1 MSWQYPSHIVNHET
15 NQIAWNN
22 SFPLETQLPLT
33 GIATSTGSMVL
44 QGSNALRL
52 SFPVAHAT
60 RTAVGM
66 SFRIN
71 SQRWARVEDTLIQ
84 VWNGSA
90 LVGTNQARRSTDNL
104 IVVGGATN
112 NWGVDL
118 NSWNSDWAVVVDFGP
133 AAMMPSANRL
143 IVYEF
148 ALAFHY
154 L

>member
-1 MSWQYPSHIVNHET
+1 
-15 NQIAWNN
+15 
-22 SFPLETQLPLT
+22 
-33 GIATSTGSMVL
+33 MVL

-52 SFPVAHAT
+52 SFPVAHAA